1 MLQIIN
7 FFIRNKNF
15 LLFLFLLAISLSL
28 TIQSH
33 SYHQSKF
40 VHSANFVSGNLL
52 SLKHEI
58 TGYFGLRKE
67 NKLLAEENNRLR
79 NQLELFTEASSLS
92 VRISDSLTEDIP
104 YYYRTAEVINNNYSK
119 TNNYLTLK
127 SGRKQGIQSE
137 MGVIS
142 SQGIIGIVDQVSEN
156 FSTVLSILNSKSSIS
171 VKLKKSGHFGS
182 LVWDGKLPNTLQLID
197 IARLASISIGDTITT
212 DGRSTIFPKG
222 LPVGVISNFKLDQ
235 GENFYIID
243 VTLFNDMTKT
253 EYVYIIENKKAE
265 EIKELETTTKNEY

>member
-1 MLQIIN
+1 MQQIIN

-15 LLFLFLLAISLSL
+15 LLFLFLLTISLSL

-40 VHSANFVSGNLL
+40 VHSANFVTGNLF

-67 NKLLAEENNRLR
+67 NELLAKENNRLR
-79 NQLELFTEASSLS
+79 NQLEQFSETSTMS
-92 VRISDSLTEDIP
+92 VRISDSLLEDIP
-104 YYYRTAEVINNNYSK
+104 YTYRTAEVINNNYSK
-119 TNNYLTLK
+119 TNNYLTLN

-137 MGVIS
+137 MGVITS
-142 SQGIIGIVDQVSEN
+142 EGIVGIVDQVSEN

-197 IARLASISIGDTITT
+197 VARLADISIGDTVTT

-222 LPVGVISNFKLDQ
+222 LPVGVISGFNLDQ

-243 VTLFNDMTKT
+243 VVLFNDMTKT
-253 EYVYIIENKKAE
+253 EHVYIIENRKAE
-265 EIKELETTTKNEY
+265 EIKELEKTTKDE